1 MKKIIFTILLVLAFA
16 LSACGSAL
24 PASISTA
31 AAIATQVAATSLAS
45 ATSQTADTR
54 SLNTSYT
61 NGFPVEYKLLVGT
74 LKLEGTDQSLTTDQ
88 AKVLLPLWQQVQSGR
103 VLQNSRNT
111 RLKNWTF
118 DKKVRIEAQ

>member
-88 AKVLLPLWQQVQSGR
+88 AKVLLPLWQQVQSG
-103 VLQNSRNT
+103 VMKQGSDSS
-111 RLKNWTF
+111 K
-118 DKKVRIEAQ
+118 